1 MKDLKT
7 IKISGIPLPLYAF
20 FIVILA
26 SVIALGKLPLNMV
39 GITLLLVVLGHLLY
53 YIGEKLPIVNS
64 YLGGG
69 SVFTLIGATLLSF
82 GHVIPKNVIGAVGKF
97 MGGQFGFLDFYI
109 AALICG
115 SILGMNRK
123 LLIKA
128 STKFIPVTLVTMV
141 IGFFAVGG
149 MGMLL
154 GKGFAHSVM
163 YVSMPMMAG
172 GMGAGIT
179 PLSQIYASG
188 LAHGSQAAIF
198 SQLAPA
204 VTFGNIMA
212 IIGALSISKVFANT
226 KYNGHGTLISATKE
240 ELERPKIKLDAQRI
254 GVGML
259 FAFTLL
265 MVGCLLNNFFPKVHE
280 YAFMI
285 IIVFI
290 IKATNTVPKQLEES
304 VIMFNEVVMTNL
316 THAVLAGIGLAL
328 IDLKTLASAL
338 TWQFV
343 ILCLTSVVAMGLASW
358 FLGKI
363 LDMYPVETAIGAGM
377 INNSMGGTGNI
388 AVLSASDRMEMIAF
402 AQMGNRLCGAIVL
415 IMGGILIR
423 LFYP

>member
-1 MKDLKT
+1 
-7 IKISGIPLPLYAF
+7 
-20 FIVILA
+20 
-26 SVIALGKLPLNMV
+26 
-39 GITLLLVVLGHLLY
+39 
-53 YIGEKLPIVNS
+53 
-64 YLGGG
+64 
-69 SVFTLIGATLLSF
+69 
-82 GHVIPKNVIGAVGKF
+82 
-97 MGGQFGFLDFYI
+97 
-109 AALICG
+109 
-115 SILGMNRK
+115 
-123 LLIKA
+123 
-128 STKFIPVTLVTMV
+128 
-141 IGFFAVGG
+141 

-290 IKATNTVPKQLEES
+290 IKATNTVPKQLEDS

-363 LDMYPVETAIGAGM
+363 LGMYPVETAIGAGM

>member
-7 IKISGIPLPLYAF
+7 IKISEFSLPLYAF

-82 GHVIPKNVIGAVGKF
+82 GHVIPKNVIGAVGNH
-97 MGGQFGFLDFYI
+97 GWSIAFLDFYI
-109 AALICG
+109 ATLICG

-198 SQLAPA
+198 SQLTP
-204 VTFGNIMA
+204 
-212 IIGALSISKVFANT
+212 S
-226 KYNGHGTLISATKE
+226 
-240 ELERPKIKLDAQRI
+240 R
-254 GVGML
+254 
-259 FAFTLL
+259 
-265 MVGCLLNNFFPKVHE
+265 
-280 YAFMI
+280 
-285 IIVFI
+285 
-290 IKATNTVPKQLEES
+290 
-304 VIMFNEVVMTNL
+304 
-316 THAVLAGIGLAL
+316 
-328 IDLKTLASAL
+328 
-338 TWQFV
+338 
-343 ILCLTSVVAMGLASW
+343 
-358 FLGKI
+358 
-363 LDMYPVETAIGAGM
+363 
-377 INNSMGGTGNI
+377 
-388 AVLSASDRMEMIAF
+388 
-402 AQMGNRLCGAIVL
+402 
-415 IMGGILIR
+415 
-423 LFYP
+423 